1 MIMFQIFL
9 GILLLIFGVF
19 LRQSNDR
26 GFAASRRYWW
36 MFVAIGL
43 LSVIGQ
49 LLIMYQKGEL

>member
-1 MIMFQIFL
+1 MFQIFL